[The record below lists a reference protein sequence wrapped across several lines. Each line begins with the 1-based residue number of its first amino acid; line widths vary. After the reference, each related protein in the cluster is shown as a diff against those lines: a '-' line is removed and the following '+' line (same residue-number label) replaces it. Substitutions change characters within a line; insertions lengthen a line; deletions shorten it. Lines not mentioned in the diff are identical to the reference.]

1 MHARRDK
8 RDWACAARNLTEV
21 QSKHRQG
28 EASALEISG
37 FIADLPRAAA
47 LFAPVPLQPGEAMKR
62 RVRQCGV
69 VAALILGLLIPLVPP
84 ATAGDAESSNPAAS
98 ASDAEFDGECV
109 MGLALG
115 KDIKTDCSVSTVY
128 SGKKL
133 CFGNETART
142 LFLKKPDEFLL
153 QAHVYYS
160 SKQPSQSGSN
170 IEPKPAE

>member
-1 MHARRDK
+1 M
-8 RDWACAARNLTEV
+8 
-21 QSKHRQG
+21 S
-28 EASALEISG
+28 
-37 FIADLPRAAA
+37 
-47 LFAPVPLQPGEAMKR
+47 
-62 RVRQCGV
+62 
-69 VAALILGLLIPLVPP
+69 LLIALGSSFP
-84 ATAGDAESSNPAAS
+84 ATAGEAESANSAAA

-128 SGKKL
+128 NGKKF

-160 SKQPSQSGSN
+160 SKQPGEGDADKPPQAGDSN
-170 IEPKPAE
+170 TRPQAGQ